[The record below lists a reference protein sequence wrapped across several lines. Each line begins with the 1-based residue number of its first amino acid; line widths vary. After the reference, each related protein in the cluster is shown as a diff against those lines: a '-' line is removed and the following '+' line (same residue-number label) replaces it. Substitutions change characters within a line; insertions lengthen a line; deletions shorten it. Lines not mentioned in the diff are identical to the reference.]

1 MAQPGGYAYGAP
13 AYAAWLTRVG
23 AYIIDALPTWV
34 LIIIGGELAGCPG
47 R

>member
-1 MAQPGGYAYGAP
+1 
-13 AYAAWLTRVG
+13 VG